1 MSLTSAELERG
12 VTYWLATTWPR
23 DFHNGFYRTM
33 ADANP
38 HGAFDDAWWAD
49 FLPMLR
55 AWRATRPRGSAF
67 LTSRARERFSVMTQA
82 WALTVESNL
91 GRDIASVE
99 WPQMSAFPMFV
110 AEIKDVASPVFA
122 SKFCHF
128 LAPAIFPLVD
138 NAAMGNSFLTYEACF
153 AAYRAEW
160 LATDEAVQQAL
171 VSRLTDLIKAPLADG
186 YPTKNKVVEL
196 CLIGR
201 NHGKQA
207 DEQGCFARGSSPR
220 R

>member
-23 DFHNGFYRTM
+23 DFHNGFYRCM

-38 HGAFDDAWWAD
+38 RGFFDDAWWED
-49 FLPMLR
+49 FLPVLR

-67 LTSRARERFSVMTQA
+67 LTSRARERFSALARA
-82 WALTVESNL
+82 WALTVEPNL
-91 GRDIASVE
+91 GCDIASLE
-99 WPQMSAFPMFV
+99 WSQVSAFPALV
-110 AEIKDVASPVFA
+110 AEIKDVASPVFT

-128 LAPAIFPLVD
+128 LAPAIFPVVD
-138 NAAMGNSFLTYEACF
+138 NAAMGNPFPTYEACF
-153 AAYRAEW
+153 AAFRAEW
-160 LATDEAVQQAL
+160 LATDAAILRAL
-171 VSRLTDLIKAPLADG
+171 ISRLAHLVNAPLADG

-201 NHGKQA
+201 NHG
-207 DEQGCFARGSSPR
+207 
-220 R
+220 

>member
-12 VTYWLATTWPR
+12 VTYWLVTTWPS
-23 DFHNGFYRTM
+23 DFHNGFYRLM

-38 HGAFDDAWWAD
+38 HGSFDDAWWAD
-49 FLPMLR
+49 FLPVLR

-67 LTSRARERFSVMTQA
+67 LTSRARERLSALTRA
-82 WALTVESNL
+82 WARTVEPNL
-91 GRDIASVE
+91 DGDVASLGWSQV
-99 WPQMSAFPMFV
+99 SAFPVLV
-110 AEIKDVASPVFA
+110 AEIKDVASPVFT
-122 SKFCHF
+122 SKFSHF

-138 NAAMGNSFLTYEACF
+138 NAAMGNPFSTYEACF

-160 LATDEAVQQAL
+160 LATDDAILRAL

-186 YPTKNKVVEL
+186 YPTKIKVVEL

-201 NHGKQA
+201 NHG
-207 DEQGCFARGSSPR
+207 
-220 R
+220 